1 MLLVKRIVQ
10 SVICGMN
17 LVQSVGD
24 LGVQME
30 IERLLVK
37 QFALEQQELT
47 RTTSLVQTS
56 GSHRTAA
63 KIKRPK

>member
-1 MLLVKRIVQ
+1 MKKKRIVQ
-10 SVICGMN
+10 SVICGVN

-37 QFALEQQELT
+37 QFALEQQEFT

-56 GSHRTAA
+56 SSYRTAA
-63 KIKRPK
+63 KKQRPK

>member
-1 MLLVKRIVQ
+1 MKKKRIVQ
-10 SVICGMN
+10 SVICGVN

-37 QFALEQQELT
+37 QFALEQQEFT

-56 GSHRTAA
+56 SSHRTAA
-63 KIKRPK
+63 KKQRPK